1 MRQSQK
7 FSDLWRD
14 DLGLE
19 LPYAA
24 VAGPDEAYQLDDSII
39 QPYSDELS
47 DTMTP
52 RQGVTEAE
60 ELRQLFGL
68 KAAFIPTLSTAYD
81 KMARDAIYLSRDA
94 VRDVTDNPDIIEPD

>member
-1 MRQSQK
+1 
-7 FSDLWRD
+7 
-14 DLGLE
+14 
-19 LPYAA
+19 
-24 VAGPDEAYQLDDSII
+24 
-39 QPYSDELS
+39 
-47 DTMTP
+47 MTP